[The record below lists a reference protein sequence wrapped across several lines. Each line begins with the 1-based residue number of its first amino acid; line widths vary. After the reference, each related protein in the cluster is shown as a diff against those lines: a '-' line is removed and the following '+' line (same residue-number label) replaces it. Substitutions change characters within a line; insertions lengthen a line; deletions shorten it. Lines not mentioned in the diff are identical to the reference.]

1 MTLVSGPIDFTLPE
15 SRTAAAPAERRGKA
29 RDGVRLMVAHRAS
42 GAIEHHRFSDL
53 PDLLQPG
60 DVVVV
65 NTSKTIPAAVDAL
78 SEDRRRLVVH
88 FASAVSDDLWNLEVR
103 APTREGGTKP
113 APDIE
118 PGTLTLP
125 GGAAAQLL
133 ARSTRSPRLWVA
145 ALKGTS
151 DVLQYLEEHGRPIR
165 YQGGPAWPI
174 RDYQTIFAGEP
185 GSAEMP
191 SAGRPFTPDLVTRL
205 VSKGVTVVPILLHTG
220 VSSYEDDETPG
231 EERYRVPA
239 ATAIVVSRLRDA
251 GGRVIAVGTT
261 VVRALETV
269 ARVDGSVHAGAGV
282 TDLVVTREHGLR
294 VTDALLTGW
303 HEPRSTH
310 LRLLETV
317 AGRDL
322 LQKSYDEALAGD
334 YLWHEFGDE
343 LLILP

>member
-1 MTLVSGPIDFTLPE
+1 
-15 SRTAAAPAERRGKA
+15 
-29 RDGVRLMVAHRAS
+29 
-42 GAIEHHRFSDL
+42 
-53 PDLLQPG
+53 
-60 DVVVV
+60 
-65 NTSKTIPAAVDAL
+65 
-78 SEDRRRLVVH
+78 
-88 FASAVSDDLWNLEVR
+88 
-103 APTREGGTKP
+103 
-113 APDIE
+113 
-118 PGTLTLP
+118 
-125 GGAAAQLL
+125 
-133 ARSTRSPRLWVA
+133 VA
-145 ALKGTS
+145 ALEGTS
-151 DVLQYLEEHGRPIR
+151 DVLRYLEKHGRPIR

-174 RDYQTIFAGEP
+174 RDYQTIFAGEQ
-185 GSAEMP
+185 GSAEMS

-205 VSKGVTVVPILLHTG
+205 VSRGVTVVPILLHAG

-269 ARVDGSVHAGAGV
+269 AQDDGSVHAGAGA
-282 TDLVVTREHGLR
+282 TNLVVTPERGLR
-294 VTDALLTGW
+294 VIDGLLTGW

-317 AGRDL
+317 AGRGL
-322 LQKSYDEALAGD
+322 LQESYAEALAGD